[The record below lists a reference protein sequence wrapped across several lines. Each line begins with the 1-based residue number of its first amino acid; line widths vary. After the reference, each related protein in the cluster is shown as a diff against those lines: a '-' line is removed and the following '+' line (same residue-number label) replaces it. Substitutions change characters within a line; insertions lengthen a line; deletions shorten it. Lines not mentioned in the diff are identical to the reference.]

1 MVGTFQVDLYI
12 WLVSYIYMSTISG
25 PFDDHTSKSVPTKSV
40 SQISRAFRKKKHLK
54 QKIMV
59 KVALLHV
66 VSLKSHVHVFIWS
79 RSGHCPFAPTHL
91 SLAPCSFDRV

>member
-12 WLVSYIYMSTISG
+12 WLVSYIYRSTISG

-66 VSLKSHVHVFIWS
+66 VIWS
-79 RSGHCPFAPTHL
+79 RSGHCPFAPAH
-91 SLAPCSFDRV
+91 SLDATEPSLGVIGA